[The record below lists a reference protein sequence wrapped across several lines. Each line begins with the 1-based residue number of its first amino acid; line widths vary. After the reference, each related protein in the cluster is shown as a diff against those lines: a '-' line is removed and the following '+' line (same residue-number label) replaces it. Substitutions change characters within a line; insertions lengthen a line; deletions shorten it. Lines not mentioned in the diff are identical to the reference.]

1 MPWFAEIISSITFIA
16 WLFLLLCRGLY
27 WRMDD
32 RLTATVA
39 DDLCGPSKW
48 PKVCAV
54 VPARNEAAVL
64 PETLP
69 SLLLQDYPGE
79 FQIIL
84 VDDHS
89 EDETSDV
96 ARAIAQTFRRADRL
110 QIVKAHPLPNGW
122 AGKVWAMQNGLRHV
136 PADAEYILF
145 TDADIR
151 HPASSLSSLV
161 RHARKRRRDAVSL
174 MVRLHVK
181 SKWETLLIPAFV
193 YFFAKLYPFRWV
205 ANDKRK
211 TAAAAGGCIL
221 VRRELVQSEE
231 GLTPIAGAVI
241 DDCSLAKL
249 IQSRGGRLWLGLGD
263 DVMSVRRYATLA
275 EIWDMVARTAF
286 VQLNYSVWLLIGT
299 VIGMILLYLAP
310 IVTGIAGVCLAL
322 SGYTGWIWT
331 GILGLAAWCIMS
343 CTFVPI
349 LRWYQ
354 LSPWRAIALPAAG
367 FLYTLMT
374 ADSAIRFWQ
383 RRAGAWKGR
392 PYEIP

>member
-1 MPWFAEIISSITFIA
+1 M
-16 WLFLLLCRGLY
+16 
-27 WRMDD
+27 
-32 RLTATVA
+32 
-39 DDLCGPSKW
+39 
-48 PKVCAV
+48 
-54 VPARNEAAVL
+54 
-64 PETLP
+64 
-69 SLLLQDYPGE
+69 LQDYPGE